1 MNISATNS
9 PASGFA
15 LGIDMGGSQTR
26 WTLLDSTGQSLAE
39 GHTQGA
45 TALRLQDSDSQT
57 SLRHIFTE
65 IAQSMPP
72 AVDPTQLWVRAGLT
86 GLVGSE
92 HQSLARDLIATV
104 FKTNVQQVSV
114 HNDIEIAYYS
124 AFEAGE
130 GYLIYGGTGSIG
142 AYIDTQGQLHR
153 VGGHG
158 YILDDAGG
166 GYWIARESLR
176 TIWRQEDEQPG
187 SWQTSALAQAV
198 FAHIGGHDW
207 QSSRQ
212 FLYQGSR
219 GDVGRLAIAVAASAD
234 RDAQA
239 LAILHTAGKE
249 LARLAQLLCQRFGT
263 KPLALAGRVRELH
276 PMISDS
282 LRMHLPAETS
292 LHITANTAHYAAAQL
307 ALKDMQKI

>member
-1 MNISATNS
+1 
-9 PASGFA
+9 
-15 LGIDMGGSQTR
+15 MGGSQTR
-26 WTLLDSTGQSLAE
+26 WTLLDSTAQLQAE

-45 TALRLQDSDSQT
+45 TALRLHESDSQT

-65 IAQSMPP
+65 IAQTLPP
-72 AVDPTQLWVRAGLT
+72 SISTPSLWVCAGLT

-92 HQSLARDLIATV
+92 HQSLARDLIATI
-104 FKTNVQQVSV
+104 FKTDVKQVKV

-130 GYLIYGGTGSIG
+130 GYLIYAGTGSIG
-142 AYIDTQGQLHR
+142 AYIDAQGQLHR

-166 GYWIARESLR
+166 GYWIAREALKH
-176 TIWRQEDEQPG
+176 IWRQEDEQPG
-187 SWQTSALAQAV
+187 NWQTSALAQAV

-239 LAILHTAGKE
+239 LAILHSAGKE

-282 LRMHLPAETS
+282 FRQHLPAEAR
-292 LHITANTAHYAAAQL
+292 LHITANTAQHAAAQL
-307 ALKDMQKI
+307 ALKDMQRI

>member
-1 MNISATNS
+1 MIWAAAKHAGPYSNAPGSCTQR
-9 PASGFA
+9 
-15 LGIDMGGSQTR
+15 GI
-26 WTLLDSTGQSLAE
+26 LKAPL
-39 GHTQGA
+39 H
-45 TALRLQDSDSQT
+45 LRLHESDSQT

-65 IAQSMPP
+65 IAQTLPP
-72 AVDPTQLWVRAGLT
+72 SLDTAGLWVRAGLT

-104 FKTNVQQVSV
+104 FKTDVQQVKV

-130 GYLIYGGTGSIG
+130 GYLIYAGTGSIG

-166 GYWIARESLR
+166 GYWIAREALKH
-176 TIWRQEDEQPG
+176 IWRQEDEQPG
-187 SWQTSALAQAV
+187 TWQTSALAQAV

-239 LAILHTAGKE
+239 LTILHSAGKE

-282 LRMHLPAETS
+282 FRQHLPAETR
-292 LHITANTAHYAAAQL
+292 LHITANTAHHAAAQL
-307 ALKDMQKI
+307 ALKDMQSI

>member
-1 MNISATNS
+1 MNISATIL

-65 IAQSMPP
+65 IAQSLPP

-92 HQSLARDLIATV
+92 HQSLARDLIATI
-104 FKTNVQQVSV
+104 FKTAVQQVNV

-130 GYLIYGGTGSIG
+130 GYLIYAGTGSIG

-166 GYWIARESLR
+166 GYWIAREALR
-176 TIWRQEDEQPG
+176 TIWRQEDEQPD

-307 ALKDMQKI
+307 ALKDMQEI

>member
-1 MNISATNS
+1 MNISTTIL

-65 IAQSMPP
+65 IAQSLPP
-72 AVDPTQLWVRAGLT
+72 AVDPAQLWVRAGLT

-92 HQSLARDLIATV
+92 HQSLARDLIATI
-104 FKTNVQQVSV
+104 FKTAVQQVNV

-130 GYLIYGGTGSIG
+130 GYLIYAGTGSIG

-166 GYWIARESLR
+166 GYWIAREALR

-239 LAILHTAGKE
+239 LAILHSAGKE

-307 ALKDMQKI
+307 ALKDMQRI

>member
-1 MNISATNS
+1 MNISPPIL
-9 PASGFA
+9 PASRFA

-26 WTLLDSTGQSLAE
+26 WTLLDCTGQLQAE

-45 TALRLQDSDSQT
+45 TALRLHESDSQT

-65 IAQSMPP
+65 IAQTLPP
-72 AVDPTQLWVRAGLT
+72 SLDTAGLWVRAGLT

-92 HQSLARDLIATV
+92 HQSLAQDLVATV
-104 FKTNVQQVSV
+104 FKTDVQQVKV

-130 GYLIYGGTGSIG
+130 GYLIYAGTGSIG

-166 GYWIARESLR
+166 GYWIAREALKH
-176 TIWRQEDEQPG
+176 IWRQEDEQPG

-239 LAILHTAGKE
+239 LAILHSAGKE
-249 LARLAQLLCQRFGT
+249 LARLAQLLSQRFGT

-282 LRMHLPAETS
+282 LRQHLPAEAR
-292 LHITANTAHYAAAQL
+292 LHISANTAQHAAAQL
-307 ALKDMQKI
+307 ALKDMQRI